1 MALHTSLKNNS
12 IYQNVAVRTISITM
26 GFAFF
31 AGGWRRFYN
40 MPAKHDITSP
50 AHLANKLVEAAPGSP
65 IEGAIHWVL
74 YHPWAAEL
82 TTYIMSTAEIAIGLC
97 LMIGL
102 LTRLAAV
109 GGAIINICLMLIF
122 GWMGFEC
129 LDEWTMAGLGF
140 AICTTIMFTG
150 SGTYSVDYALGKNWF
165 AKYFTDSI
173 KPLLVAISAIFTIG
187 FYSYY
192 FGIFTFKRITS
203 VGEYSVVAKP
213 VDGATDRYTL
223 YVNGG
228 GSSRPMFVKSITY
241 ALKDG
246 STLTTPATE
255 IIVLRNH
262 FKPWSQGGK
271 LTDGVLAFTLG
282 AKVDIERPVNA
293 VSAVIDVIENKKD
306 PDIKL
311 P

>member
-1 MALHTSLKNNS
+1 
-12 IYQNVAVRTISITM
+12 
-26 GFAFF
+26 
-31 AGGWRRFYN
+31 
-40 MPAKHDITSP
+40 MPSKHDITSP

-65 IEGAIHWVL
+65 IEGAVHWVL

-82 TTYIMSTAEIAIGLC
+82 TTYIMSTAEIAVGVC

-129 LDEWTMAGLGF
+129 LDEWTMAALGF
-140 AICTTIMFTG
+140 AICTTVMFTG
-150 SGTYSVDYALGKNWF
+150 SGTFSVDHALGRDWF
-165 AKYFTDSI
+165 AKYFSGII
-173 KPLLVAISAIFTIG
+173 KPIVITFSALFTIG

-192 FGIFTFKRITS
+192 FGIFTFKRLTS
-203 VGEYSVVAKP
+203 VGEYSVVAEA
-213 VDGATDRYTL
+213 VDGAPDRYTL

-241 ALKDG
+241 TLKDG
-246 STLTTPATE
+246 SSLTVPATE
-255 IIVLRNH
+255 VKVLRSH

-271 LTDGVLAFTLG
+271 LTDSVLAFTLG
-282 AKVDIERPVNA
+282 AKVDIERPTDA
-293 VSAVIDVIENKKD
+293 VSAVVDVIGNKKD
-306 PDIKL
+306 PEIKL